1 MVVCLAIFWTVATQL
16 EPSVV
21 YPHVHGAIRVY
32 HLAFFVLDFGD
43 GPVWVA

>member
-32 HLAFFVLDFGD
+32 HIAFFVFNDCD
-43 GPVWVA
+43 GTVWVA